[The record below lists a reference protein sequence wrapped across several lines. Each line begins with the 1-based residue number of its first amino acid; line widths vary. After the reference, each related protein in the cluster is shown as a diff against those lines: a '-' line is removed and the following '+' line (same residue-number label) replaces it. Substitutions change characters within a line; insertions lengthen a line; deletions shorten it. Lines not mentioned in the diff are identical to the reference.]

1 MDRLSFQST
10 TAQSSTLAGED
21 TASSTR
27 AARFENAVASASRRA
42 MQYEHQMKDFEASNV
57 VKRLLPSLIFVQ
69 SKLAEDLSNSRAID
83 TILREVV
90 QGLQHTQRRSA
101 AALSSTVPYVA
112 HALQDDLAALQELGA
127 QLPEIGRQVRHIREV
142 YDRGRDKAKDLE
154 ESLEWLNTPVPL
166 RLRTII
172 FTPNAPV
179 SPRWK
184 ALIRFLFA
192 LVFSICM
199 WIAWITL
206 RGAVRA
212 HRQRLV
218 WGEGLMS

>member
-1 MDRLSFQST
+1 
-10 TAQSSTLAGED
+10 TAI
-21 TASSTR
+21 
-27 AARFENAVASASRRA
+27 AAASRRA
-42 MQYEHQMKDFEASNV
+42 MEHEHQMKDLE
-57 VKRLLPSLIFVQ
+57 

-90 QGLQHTQRRSA
+90 NGLHHTQRRST
-101 AALSSTVPYVA
+101 AALSSTVPYIS

-142 YDRGRDKAKDLE
+142 YDRGREKAKDLE
-154 ESLEWLNTPVPL
+154 ESLLWLNTPVPF
-166 RLRTII
+166 RLRSII
-172 FTPNAPV
+172 FTSNAPV
-179 SPRWK
+179 SARWK

-192 LVFSICM
+192 LVFLACM

-206 RGAVRA
+206 RGAMRA

-218 WGEGLMS
+218 WGERLMS

>member
-1 MDRLSFQST
+1 MEHLSIYSNA
-10 TAQSSTLAGED
+10 AQSSTLAGGDAESSSSGSS
-21 TASSTR
+21 ASR
-27 AARFENAVASASRRA
+27 FDAALASASQRA
-42 MQYEHQMKDFEASNV
+42 MHYEQQMKDLE
-57 VKRLLPSLIFVQ
+57 

-90 QGLQHTQRRSA
+90 QGLQHTQRRST
-101 AALSSTVPYVA
+101 AALSSTVPYIA
-112 HALQDDLAALQELGA
+112 RALQDDLAALQELGH
-127 QLPEIGRQVRHIREV
+127 QLPEIGGQVRHIRGV
-142 YDRGRDKAKDLE
+142 YDRGKDKAQDLVD
-154 ESLEWLNTPVPL
+154 SLEWLNTPIPL

-172 FTPNAPV
+172 FTSNAPV
-179 SPRWK
+179 SARWK

-192 LVFSICM
+192 LVFLACM

-218 WGEGLMS
+218 WGERLMS